1 MVITMKR
8 LLLSLFIIIS
18 SSLLFA
24 SITIEEAEK
33 MMMRNNT
40 SIRSAEEAV
49 VQAGLDLKDSKASFS
64 PTISLSGSFTYMSEP
79 LVGPVIMESSDILSQ
94 MGLGSYS
101 DMASGYVTLYDG
113 MENTMYMGT
122 LSLTQPLITWG
133 KLGKAVDLY
142 KNILTAQSL
151 RKDDTVA
158 QNKAELRIRVWS
170 MKYLEEM
177 EGLVD
182 EAMALSKELV
192 DMAKSSYE
200 NGMILRQDW
209 LEAEIS
215 SLEVEVKKAELDD
228 NYSSLMEGLRS
239 LIGDYSVSYSDF
251 ILPEDESFLYKY
263 RESNLDDLILA
274 ATGEDCNNL
283 KAIKNLI
290 GAYTNQKTIADR
302 SLYGIPDFALQAQL
316 TYSSSR
322 LPFIETGWKQND
334 NNSLNL
340 SIGFKTTLWDGGKA
354 INDVKRAQSN
364 IRSAESQYDSA
375 LSQIRV
381 AVTSNYN
388 GMMKNIANIQY
399 QSEKIQNL
407 EMELENIRIGLS
419 YGQNSVS
426 DEKQKMLEIV
436 EAKSNLLA
444 SKIALV
450 QNVYTLDYLVGAE
463 IL

>member
-1 MVITMKR
+1 MKR

-274 ATGEDCNNL
+274 ATGEDSNNL

>member
-1 MVITMKR
+1 MKR

-101 DMASGYVTLYDG
+101 DMASGYGTLYDG
-113 MENTMYMGT
+113 MDNTMYMGT

-192 DMAKSSYE
+192 DIAKSSYE

-274 ATGEDCNNL
+274 ATGEDSNNL

-334 NNSLNL
+334 NDSLNL

>member
-1 MVITMKR
+1 MKR
-8 LLLSLFIIIS
+8 QLVFLLILIS
-18 SSLLFA
+18 TSLLFA
-24 SITIEEAEK
+24 AISIEEAEE
-33 MMMRNNT
+33 MMMRNNPD
-40 SIRSAEEAV
+40 IRSAEEAV

-64 PTISLSGSFTYMSEP
+64 PTISISGSMTYMSEP

-192 DMAKSSYE
+192 DIAKSSYE

-215 SLEVEVKKAELDD
+215 SLEVEVKKAELDE

-263 RESNLDDLILA
+263 KDSVLDDLILK
-274 ATGEDCNNL
+274 ATGEDSNNL

>member
-1 MVITMKR
+1 MKR
-8 LLLSLFIIIS
+8 QLVFLLILIS
-18 SSLLFA
+18 TSLLFA
-24 SITIEEAEK
+24 AISMEEAEE
-33 MMMRNNT
+33 MMMRNNPD
-40 SIRSAEEAV
+40 IRSAEEAV

-64 PTISLSGSFTYMSEP
+64 PTISISGSMTYMSEP

-274 ATGEDCNNL
+274 ATGEDSNNL

-316 TYSSSR
+316 TYSSYR

-334 NNSLNL
+334 NDSLNL

>member
-1 MVITMKR
+1 MKR
-8 LLLSLFIIIS
+8 QLVFLLILIS
-18 SSLLFA
+18 TSLLFA
-24 SITIEEAEK
+24 AISIEEAEE
-33 MMMRNNT
+33 MMMRNNPD
-40 SIRSAEEAV
+40 IRSAEEAV

-64 PTISLSGSFTYMSEP
+64 PTISISGSMTYMSEP

-192 DMAKSSYE
+192 DIAKSSYE

-251 ILPEDESFLYKY
+251 ILPVDESFLYKY
-263 RESNLDDLILA
+263 KDSVLDDLILK
-274 ATGEDCNNL
+274 ATGEDSNNL

>member
-1 MVITMKR
+1 MKR
-8 LLLSLFIIIS
+8 QLVFLLILIS
-18 SSLLFA
+18 TSLLFA
-24 SITIEEAEK
+24 AISMEEAEE
-33 MMMRNNT
+33 MMMRNNPD
-40 SIRSAEEAV
+40 IRSAEEAV

-274 ATGEDCNNL
+274 ATGEDSNNL

-334 NNSLNL
+334 NDSLNL

>member
-1 MVITMKR
+1 MKR
-8 LLLSLFIIIS
+8 QLVFLLILIS
-18 SSLLFA
+18 TSLLFA
-24 SITIEEAEK
+24 AISIEDAEE
-33 MMMRNNT
+33 MMMRNNPD
-40 SIRSAEEAV
+40 IRSAEEAV

-64 PTISLSGSFTYMSEP
+64 PTISISGSMTYMSEP

-192 DMAKSSYE
+192 DIAKSSYE

-274 ATGEDCNNL
+274 ATGEDSNNL

-290 GAYTNQKTIADR
+290 GAYANQKTIADR

>member
-1 MVITMKR
+1 MKR

-64 PTISLSGSFTYMSEP
+64 PTISISGSMTYMSEP

-142 KNILTAQSL
+142 NNILTAQSL

-274 ATGEDCNNL
+274 ATGEDSNNL

>member
-1 MVITMKR
+1 MKR
-8 LLLSLFIIIS
+8 QLVFLLILIS
-18 SSLLFA
+18 TSLLFA
-24 SITIEEAEK
+24 AISIEEAEE
-33 MMMRNNT
+33 MMMRNNPD
-40 SIRSAEEAV
+40 IRSAEEAV

-64 PTISLSGSFTYMSEP
+64 PTISISGSMTYMSEP

-263 RESNLDDLILA
+263 KDSVLDDLILA
-274 ATGEDCNNL
+274 ATGEDSNNL

>member
-1 MVITMKR
+1 MKR

-64 PTISLSGSFTYMSEP
+64 PTISISGSMTYMSEP

-274 ATGEDCNNL
+274 ATGEDSNNL

-322 LPFIETGWKQND
+322 LPLIETGWKQND
-334 NNSLNL
+334 NDSLNL

>member
-1 MVITMKR
+1 MKKLWIMTS
-8 LLLSLFIIIS
+8 LLLF
-18 SSLLFA
+18 SSLLYA
-24 SITIEEAEK
+24 SITIEDAEE
-33 MMMRNNT
+33 MMMRNNPD
-40 SIRSAEEAV
+40 IRSAEEAV

-274 ATGEDCNNL
+274 ATGEDSNNL

>member
-1 MVITMKR
+1 MKR
-8 LLLSLFIIIS
+8 QLVFLLILIS
-18 SSLLFA
+18 TSLLFA
-24 SITIEEAEK
+24 AISIEDAEE
-33 MMMRNNT
+33 MMMRNNPD
-40 SIRSAEEAV
+40 IRSAEEAV

-64 PTISLSGSFTYMSEP
+64 PTISISGSMTYMSEP

-263 RESNLDDLILA
+263 KDSVLDDLILA
-274 ATGEDCNNL
+274 ATGEDSNNL

>member
-1 MVITMKR
+1 MKR
-8 LLLSLFIIIS
+8 QLVFLLILIS
-18 SSLLFA
+18 TSLLFA
-24 SITIEEAEK
+24 AISMEEAEE
-33 MMMRNNT
+33 MMMRNNPD
-40 SIRSAEEAV
+40 IRSAEEAV

-64 PTISLSGSFTYMSEP
+64 PTISISGSMTYMSEP

-274 ATGEDCNNL
+274 ATGEDSNNL

>member
-1 MVITMKR
+1 MKR

-64 PTISLSGSFTYMSEP
+64 PTISISGSMTYMSEP

-274 ATGEDCNNL
+274 ATGEDSNNL

>member
-1 MVITMKR
+1 MKR
-8 LLLSLFIIIS
+8 QLVFLLILIS
-18 SSLLFA
+18 TSLLFA
-24 SITIEEAEK
+24 AISIEDAEE
-33 MMMRNNT
+33 MMMRNNPD
-40 SIRSAEEAV
+40 IRSAEEAV

-64 PTISLSGSFTYMSEP
+64 PTISISGSMTYMSEP

-239 LIGDYSVSYSDF
+239 LIGDYSVFYSDF

-263 RESNLDDLILA
+263 KDSVLDDLILA
-274 ATGEDCNNL
+274 ATGEDSNNL

-322 LPFIETGWKQND
+322 LPLIETGWKQND

>member
-1 MVITMKR
+1 MKKLLIMTC
-8 LLLSLFIIIS
+8 LLLF
-18 SSLLFA
+18 SSLLYA
-24 SITIEEAEK
+24 SITMEEAEE
-33 MMMRNNT
+33 MMMRNNPD
-40 SIRSAEEAV
+40 IRSAEEAV

-64 PTISLSGSFTYMSEP
+64 PTISISGSMTYMSEP

-192 DMAKSSYE
+192 DIAKSSYE

-274 ATGEDCNNL
+274 ATGEDSNNL

-322 LPFIETGWKQND
+322 LPLIETGWKQND

>member
-1 MVITMKR
+1 MKR

-192 DMAKSSYE
+192 DIAKSSYE

-274 ATGEDCNNL
+274 ATGEDSNNL

-290 GAYTNQKTIADR
+290 GAYTNQKIIADR

-444 SKIALV
+444 SKISLV

>member
-1 MVITMKR
+1 MKR
-8 LLLSLFIIIS
+8 QLVFLLILIS
-18 SSLLFA
+18 TSLLFA
-24 SITIEEAEK
+24 AISIEEAEEV
-33 MMMRNNT
+33 MMRNNPD
-40 SIRSAEEAV
+40 IRSAEEAV

-274 ATGEDCNNL
+274 ATGEDSNNL

>member
-1 MVITMKR
+1 
-8 LLLSLFIIIS
+8 
-18 SSLLFA
+18 
-24 SITIEEAEK
+24 

-64 PTISLSGSFTYMSEP
+64 PTISISGSMTYMSEP

-239 LIGDYSVSYSDF
+239 LIGDYSVS
-251 ILPEDESFLYKY
+251 
-263 RESNLDDLILA
+263 
-274 ATGEDCNNL
+274 
-283 KAIKNLI
+283 
-290 GAYTNQKTIADR
+290 
-302 SLYGIPDFALQAQL
+302 
-316 TYSSSR
+316 
-322 LPFIETGWKQND
+322 
-334 NNSLNL
+334 
-340 SIGFKTTLWDGGKA
+340 
-354 INDVKRAQSN
+354 
-364 IRSAESQYDSA
+364 
-375 LSQIRV
+375 
-381 AVTSNYN
+381 
-388 GMMKNIANIQY
+388 
-399 QSEKIQNL
+399 
-407 EMELENIRIGLS
+407 
-419 YGQNSVS
+419 
-426 DEKQKMLEIV
+426 
-436 EAKSNLLA
+436 
-444 SKIALV
+444 
-450 QNVYTLDYLVGAE
+450 
-463 IL
+463 

>member
-1 MVITMKR
+1 MKKLWIMTS
-8 LLLSLFIIIS
+8 LLLF
-18 SSLLFA
+18 SSLLYA
-24 SITIEEAEK
+24 SITMEEAEE
-33 MMMRNNT
+33 MMMRNNPD
-40 SIRSAEEAV
+40 IRSAEEAV

-64 PTISLSGSFTYMSEP
+64 PTISISGSMTYMSEP

-274 ATGEDCNNL
+274 ATGEDSNNL

-322 LPFIETGWKQND
+322 LPLIEAGWKQND

>member
-1 MVITMKR
+1 MKR
-8 LLLSLFIIIS
+8 QLVFLLILIS
-18 SSLLFA
+18 TSLLFA
-24 SITIEEAEK
+24 AISIEEAEE
-33 MMMRNNT
+33 MMMRNNPD
-40 SIRSAEEAV
+40 IRSAEEAV

-64 PTISLSGSFTYMSEP
+64 PTISISGSMTYMSEP

-113 MENTMYMGT
+113 MDNTMYMGT

-158 QNKAELRIRVWS
+158 QNKAELIIRVWS

-209 LEAEIS
+209 LNAEIS

-263 RESNLDDLILA
+263 KDSVLDDLILA
-274 ATGEDCNNL
+274 ATGEDSNNL

-290 GAYTNQKTIADR
+290 GAYANQKTIADR

>member
-1 MVITMKR
+1 MKKLWIMTS
-8 LLLSLFIIIS
+8 LLLF
-18 SSLLFA
+18 SSLLYA
-24 SITIEEAEK
+24 SITMEEAEE
-33 MMMRNNT
+33 MMMRNNPD
-40 SIRSAEEAV
+40 IRSAEEAV

-64 PTISLSGSFTYMSEP
+64 PTISISGSMTYMSDP

-274 ATGEDCNNL
+274 ATGEDSNNL

-334 NNSLNL
+334 NDSLNL

>member
-1 MVITMKR
+1 MKKLWIMTS
-8 LLLSLFIIIS
+8 LLLF
-18 SSLLFA
+18 SSLLYA
-24 SITIEEAEK
+24 SITMEEAEE
-33 MMMRNNT
+33 MMMRNNPD
-40 SIRSAEEAV
+40 IRSAEEAV

-64 PTISLSGSFTYMSEP
+64 PTISISGSMTYMSEP

-274 ATGEDCNNL
+274 ATGEDSNNL

-334 NNSLNL
+334 NDSLNL

-444 SKIALV
+444 SKIAFV

>member
-1 MVITMKR
+1 MKKLWIMTS
-8 LLLSLFIIIS
+8 LLLF
-18 SSLLFA
+18 SSLLYA
-24 SITIEEAEK
+24 SITIEDAEE
-33 MMMRNNT
+33 MMMRNNPD
-40 SIRSAEEAV
+40 IRSAEEAV

-64 PTISLSGSFTYMSEP
+64 PTISISGSMTYMSEP

-263 RESNLDDLILA
+263 KDSVLDDLILA
-274 ATGEDCNNL
+274 ATGEDSNNL

>member
-1 MVITMKR
+1 MKKLLIMTC
-8 LLLSLFIIIS
+8 LLLF
-18 SSLLFA
+18 SSLLYA
-24 SITIEEAEK
+24 SITMEEAEE
-33 MMMRNNT
+33 MMMRNNPD
-40 SIRSAEEAV
+40 IRSAEEAV

-64 PTISLSGSFTYMSEP
+64 PTISISGSMTYMSEP

-274 ATGEDCNNL
+274 ATGEDSNNL

-334 NNSLNL
+334 NDSLNL

>member
-1 MVITMKR
+1 MKR
-8 LLLSLFIIIS
+8 QLVFLLILIS
-18 SSLLFA
+18 TSLLFA
-24 SITIEEAEK
+24 AISIEDAEE
-33 MMMRNNT
+33 MMMRNNPD
-40 SIRSAEEAV
+40 IRSAEEAV

-274 ATGEDCNNL
+274 ATGEDSNNL

-322 LPFIETGWKQND
+322 LPLIEAGWKQND

>member
-1 MVITMKR
+1 MKKLWIMTS
-8 LLLSLFIIIS
+8 LLLF
-18 SSLLFA
+18 SSLLYA
-24 SITIEEAEK
+24 SITIEDAEE
-33 MMMRNNT
+33 MMMRNNPD
-40 SIRSAEEAV
+40 IRSAEEAV

-64 PTISLSGSFTYMSEP
+64 PTISISGSMTYMSEP

-274 ATGEDCNNL
+274 ATGEDSNNL

-322 LPFIETGWKQND
+322 LPLIETGWKQND

>member
-1 MVITMKR
+1 MKR
-8 LLLSLFIIIS
+8 LFISFLIILS

-24 SITIEEAEK
+24 SLTIEEAEEL
-33 MMMRNNT
+33 MMRNNP

-64 PTISLSGSFTYMSEP
+64 PTISISGSMTYMSEP

-263 RESNLDDLILA
+263 KDSVLDDLILK
-274 ATGEDCNNL
+274 ATGEDSNNL

-322 LPFIETGWKQND
+322 LPLIETGWKQND
-334 NNSLNL
+334 NDSLNL

>member
-1 MVITMKR
+1 MKR

-192 DMAKSSYE
+192 DIAKSSYE

-274 ATGEDCNNL
+274 ATGEDSNNL

-322 LPFIETGWKQND
+322 LPLIETGWKQND

>member
-1 MVITMKR
+1 MKKLLIMTC
-8 LLLSLFIIIS
+8 LLLF
-18 SSLLFA
+18 SSLLYA
-24 SITIEEAEK
+24 SITMEEAEE
-33 MMMRNNT
+33 MMMRNNPD
-40 SIRSAEEAV
+40 IRSAEEAV

-192 DMAKSSYE
+192 DIAKSSYE

-228 NYSSLMEGLRS
+228 NYSSIMEGLRS
-239 LIGDYSVSYSDF
+239 LIGDYSVSYYDF

-274 ATGEDCNNL
+274 ATGEDSNNL

>member
-1 MVITMKR
+1 MKR
-8 LLLSLFIIIS
+8 QLVFLLILIS
-18 SSLLFA
+18 TSLLFA
-24 SITIEEAEK
+24 AISMEEAEE
-33 MMMRNNT
+33 MMMRNNPD
-40 SIRSAEEAV
+40 IRSAEEAV

-64 PTISLSGSFTYMSEP
+64 PTISISGSMTYMSEP

-274 ATGEDCNNL
+274 ATGEDSNNL

-399 QSEKIQNL
+399 QSEKIKNL

>member
-1 MVITMKR
+1 MKR
-8 LLLSLFIIIS
+8 LFISFLIILS

-24 SITIEEAEK
+24 SLTIEEAEEL
-33 MMMRNNT
+33 MMRNNP

-64 PTISLSGSFTYMSEP
+64 PTISISGSMTYMSEP

-192 DMAKSSYE
+192 DIAKSSYE

-274 ATGEDCNNL
+274 ATGEDSNNL

-290 GAYTNQKTIADR
+290 GAYANQKTIADR

-322 LPFIETGWKQND
+322 LPLIETGWKQND
-334 NNSLNL
+334 NDSLNL

>member
-1 MVITMKR
+1 MKR
-8 LLLSLFIIIS
+8 QLVFLLILIS
-18 SSLLFA
+18 TSLLFA
-24 SITIEEAEK
+24 AISIEDAEE
-33 MMMRNNT
+33 MMMRNNPD
-40 SIRSAEEAV
+40 IRSAEEAV

-263 RESNLDDLILA
+263 RESNLDDLILK
-274 ATGEDCNNL
+274 ATGEDSNNL

-290 GAYTNQKTIADR
+290 GAYANQKTIADR